1 MVVSKSNFNNLI
13 HQTFLNTNNPL
24 KLTHTM
30 QIYLQFSHIEASH
43 CLKTWQD
50 SHVELV
56 HCPKY
61 TRLSQKVKKK
71 LYSHSKE
78 ANSLNRTFK

>member
-1 MVVSKSNFNNLI
+1 
-13 HQTFLNTNNPL
+13 
-24 KLTHTM
+24 M

-61 TRLSQKVKKK
+61 TVSKS
-71 LYSHSKE
+71 YSKIILLLLIFRIGHF
-78 ANSLNRTFK
+78 LIG